1 MPYPLSNVTDI
12 PTAGT
17 AVQIS
22 NTPRRV
28 LSITFIAPAGNSGAV
43 YVGNDGAADVSATTG
58 VPLTPGQSFDF
69 NFGVFGIS
77 VPISDFWVDGATN
90 GNDVAWAAVM
100 FT

>member
-1 MPYPLSNVTDI
+1 MPYPLSDVTDV

-22 NTPRRV
+22 NTPRRILAIV
-28 LSITFIAPAGNSGAV
+28 FVAPAGNSGTV

-58 VPLTPGQSFDF
+58 MPLSTGQSITY
-69 NFGVFGIS
+69 NFGQFGIS
-77 VPISDFWVDGATN
+77 VPISDFWVDAATN
-90 GNDVAWAAVM
+90 GDDVAWTAEM